1 MEKFFKFNKTEK
13 SNPALIERAERARE
27 CLARLGLTFDDLKG
41 KRTLE
46 IGAGTAEIAEAV
58 QGKGATVFS
67 LDLRPEMWLEEEE
80 KIPDVPYVKANAMA
94 LPFSGETFDL
104 IISHAGPFVLVSSKE
119 SVKKMILGAKRALKS
134 GGELRFGPGNLNA
147 AIFKEG
153 ELFSPMEEEKLTTEQ
168 RVGRIEKKSLE
179 FLWSIDK
186 NIQQRNL
193 DDFSHFYFLKKQ

>member
-1 MEKFFKFNKTEK
+1 
-13 SNPALIERAERARE
+13 
-27 CLARLGLTFDDLKG
+27 
-41 KRTLE
+41 
-46 IGAGTAEIAEAV
+46 
-58 QGKGATVFS
+58 
-67 LDLRPEMWLEEEE
+67 
-80 KIPDVPYVKANAMA
+80 
-94 LPFSGETFDL
+94 
-104 IISHAGPFVLVSSKE
+104 
-119 SVKKMILGAKRALKS
+119 MILEAKRALKS

-153 ELFSPMEEEKLTTEQ
+153 ELFSPMEEGKLTTEQ

>member
-58 QGKGATVFS
+58 QGKRATVFS
-67 LDLRPEMWLEEEE
+67 LDLKSEMWLEEE

-119 SVKKMILGAKRALKS
+119 SVKKMILEAKRALKS

>member
-67 LDLRPEMWLEEEE
+67 LDLKPEMWLEEE
-80 KIPDVPYVKANAMA
+80 KNPDVPYVKANAMA

-119 SVKKMILGAKRALKS
+119 SVKKMILEAKRALKS

-153 ELFSPMEEEKLTTEQ
+153 ELFSPMEEGKLTTEQ

>member
-67 LDLRPEMWLEEEE
+67 LDLKPEMWLEEE
-80 KIPDVPYVKANAMA
+80 KNPDVPYVKANAMA

-104 IISHAGPFVLVSSKE
+104 IISHAGPFVLVSLKE
-119 SVKKMILGAKRALKS
+119 SVKKMILEAKRALKS

-153 ELFSPMEEEKLTTEQ
+153 ELFSPMEEGKLTTEQ